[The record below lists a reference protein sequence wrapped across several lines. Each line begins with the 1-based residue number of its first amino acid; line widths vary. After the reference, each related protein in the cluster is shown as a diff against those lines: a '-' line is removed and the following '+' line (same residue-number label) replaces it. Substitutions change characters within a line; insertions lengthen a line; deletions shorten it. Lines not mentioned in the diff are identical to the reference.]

1 MTASD
6 TVTANPFANPLIPAL
21 GKTMRPVASM
31 ATPATTATNWKRVE
45 VIFSSSYAPLN
56 NATHNNRQQ
65 IAALGQKA
73 KFRGDQSMSAFAKS
87 GHLLFYEYTA

>member
-6 TVTANPFANPLIPAL
+6 TVTANPFAKPLIPAL

-45 VIFSSSYAPLN
+45 VIFSSSYVTRRLIIPRITMVSKRPLWVKN
-56 NATHNNRQQ
+56 GGLIVR
-65 IAALGQKA
+65 
-73 KFRGDQSMSAFAKS
+73 
-87 GHLLFYEYTA
+87 